1 MNSTEKR
8 GEEPKKITGLIGMK
22 FGCLQV
28 VDDGTEYLQV
38 ISARIA
44 SVEEE
49 KLAFIAAVKEKRLV
63 RKDRYGWNGEVV
75 ISTPAYVYT
84 PKTFE
89 VLHYDCVT
97 LKEFDAE
104 ILKLL
109 KKKKVKRYKCVCK
122 KCGKIRYYSEETL
135 QSKPSFCYR
144 PIYCSSRFTYATCQK
159 EEKYKD
165 NESVCLQNS
174 RDALVPSKEYCDSWN
189 EKRKKELIK
198 QEEKDAKI
206 IAAVPRKF
214 AQNYDKNFV
223 GLRYESYEVIEC
235 IDDAYEDAPVSYY
248 NERHQKK
255 YRDITI
261 HKRYRCKCYLCGK
274 EKMVNCDQFGIY
286 PPTQYDYQAYNGYW
300 SKIYCDCHQISS
312 FQWIVNDI
320 LLKHNVE
327 YRVEVSV
334 DGLYGVDNK
343 TPLRFD
349 FAVYRG
355 GALLA
360 FIECQGEQHYRS
372 VEEFGGEHSFV
383 NQQRNDEAKRRYAQE
398 KNIELVE
405 ISYKD
410 KKYEK
415 VESILKFKNII

>member
-1 MNSTEKR
+1 M
-8 GEEPKKITGLIGMK
+8 
-22 FGCLQV
+22 
-28 VDDGTEYLQV
+28 
-38 ISARIA
+38 
-44 SVEEE
+44 
-49 KLAFIAAVKEKRLV
+49 
-63 RKDRYGWNGEVV
+63 
-75 ISTPAYVYT
+75 
-84 PKTFE
+84 
-89 VLHYDCVT
+89 
-97 LKEFDAE
+97 
-104 ILKLL
+104 
-109 KKKKVKRYKCVCK
+109 
-122 KCGKIRYYSEETL
+122 
-135 QSKPSFCYR
+135 
-144 PIYCSSRFTYATCQK
+144 
-159 EEKYKD
+159 
-165 NESVCLQNS
+165 
-174 RDALVPSKEYCDSWN
+174 
-189 EKRKKELIK
+189 
-198 QEEKDAKI
+198 
-206 IAAVPRKF
+206 
-214 AQNYDKNFV
+214 